1 MYQFL
6 LSLATDII
14 PVTTDSIQNTSSI
27 KTLIKSLSGMTTEE
41 IIEEIISSAIQL
53 GLKIL
58 LALVI
63 YWVGKF
69 IIDNLYRFVQKA
81 LSRKKIDQ
89 SVNTFVLSLV
99 RVVLM
104 LLLIVM
110 IIGVLGINTSSFVA
124 LFASAGVAIGM
135 ALSGTLQ
142 NFAGGVMILLF
153 KPYKVGDFIEA
164 QGVSGTVREIQIFNT
179 LLATTDNKT
188 IIIPNGKLSNET
200 VTNYTQAGTR
210 RVEWVFGISYGDD
223 YQKAKELLDVYIA
236 EDKRI
241 LSTPAPMVALSCLA
255 DSSVQITARAWVQA
269 SDYWSVLYD
278 MNERVYSEFGKYG
291 LSFPF
296 PQMDVH
302 ITGKLDN

>member
-14 PVTTDSIQNTSSI
+14 PVATDSIQNTGSI

>member
-1 MYQFL
+1 
-6 LSLATDII
+6 
-14 PVTTDSIQNTSSI
+14 
-27 KTLIKSLSGMTTEE
+27 MTTEE

-179 LLATTDNKT
+179 LLATTDNK
-188 IIIPNGKLSNET
+188 
-200 VTNYTQAGTR
+200 R
-210 RVEWVFGISYGDD
+210 
-223 YQKAKELLDVYIA
+223 
-236 EDKRI
+236 
-241 LSTPAPMVALSCLA
+241 
-255 DSSVQITARAWVQA
+255 
-269 SDYWSVLYD
+269 
-278 MNERVYSEFGKYG
+278 
-291 LSFPF
+291 
-296 PQMDVH
+296 
-302 ITGKLDN
+302 

>member
-6 LSLATDII
+6 FSLATDII
-14 PVTTDSIQNTSSI
+14 QVTTDSIQNTGSI

-302 ITGKLDN
+302 IIGKLDN

>member
-6 LSLATDII
+6 LSFVTDVI
-14 PVTTDSIQNTSSI
+14 PAVSDSTQTTGQLRSFIT
-27 KTLIKSLSGMTTEE
+27 SLSGMTVEE
-41 IIEEIISSAIQL
+41 ITESIVSSTIQL
-53 GLKIL
+53 GLKII

-63 YWVGKF
+63 YWIGKF
-69 IIDNLYRFVQKA
+69 IINALYRFVQKA

-89 SVNTFVLSLV
+89 SVNTFLLSLV

-164 QGVSGTVREIQIFNT
+164 QGVSGTVKEIQIFNT
-179 LLATTDNKT
+179 LLATADNKT
-188 IIIPNGKLSNET
+188 IIIPNGKLSNEM
-200 VTNYTQAGTR
+200 VTNYTKAGTR

-223 YQKAKELLDVYIA
+223 FNKAKELLDSYIA

-241 LSTPAPMVALSCLA
+241 LQDPAPMVALSNLA
-255 DSSVQITARAWVQA
+255 DSSVLISARAWVSA

-278 MNERVYSEFGKYG
+278 MNERVYREFGKYG

-296 PQMDVH
+296 PQLDVH
-302 ITGKLDN
+302 VTGKLDQ

>member
-164 QGVSGTVREIQIFNT
+164 QGVSGTVKEIQIFNT

>member
-6 LSLATDII
+6 LSFVTDVI
-14 PVTTDSIQNTSSI
+14 PAVSDSTQTTGQLRSFIT
-27 KTLIKSLSGMTTEE
+27 SLSGMTVEE
-41 IIEEIISSAIQL
+41 ITESIVSSTIQL
-53 GLKIL
+53 GLKII

-63 YWVGKF
+63 YWIGKF
-69 IIDNLYRFVQKA
+69 IINALYRFVQKA

-89 SVNTFVLSLV
+89 SVNTFLLSLV

-164 QGVSGTVREIQIFNT
+164 QGVSGTVKEIQIFNT
-179 LLATTDNKT
+179 LLATADNKT
-188 IIIPNGKLSNET
+188 IIIPNGKLSNEM
-200 VTNYTQAGTR
+200 VTNYTKAGTR

-223 YQKAKELLDVYIA
+223 FNKAKELLDCYIA

-241 LSTPAPMVALSCLA
+241 LQDPAPMVALSNLA
-255 DSSVQITARAWVQA
+255 DSSVLITARAWVSA

-278 MNERVYSEFGKYG
+278 MNERVYREFGKYG

-296 PQMDVH
+296 PQLDVH
-302 ITGKLDN
+302 VTGKLDQ

>member
-27 KTLIKSLSGMTTEE
+27 KALIKSLSGMTTEE

-58 LALVI
+58 LALII

-223 YQKAKELLDVYIA
+223 YQKAKELLDIYIA

>member
-14 PVTTDSIQNTSSI
+14 PVTTDSIQNTGSI

-241 LSTPAPMVALSCLA
+241 LSTPAPMVALRCLA

-302 ITGKLDN
+302 IIGKLDN